1 MILLGRM
8 QTLRVVKK
16 TDFGVYLASQEPETK
31 TAPAPVSENSN
42 TIHISSK
49 LFPAKNEIINIP
61 NVLLPKNQA
70 KNLSMGDLIEVFVYK
85 DSEDRPIATTTT
97 PLLVMGSLARLTV
110 KEVTNIGAFLDWGLA
125 KDLFLPFKEQTF
137 RVQKGDSVLVTL
149 YIDKSSRLCA
159 TAKVYNVLASNSPY
173 QREDQV
179 SGTIYEIIDAFG
191 AYVAVDDRYSA
202 LIPKQELFTT
212 LKPGDNISARV
223 TKVQPDGRL
232 VLSIREK
239 SYLQMDTD
247 CALIYDA
254 LIKAGGFLPYHDKTS
269 PELIKAKF
277 GLSKN
282 AFKRAIG
289 HLQKE
294 GKLLIEEDG
303 ISKTNA

>member
-1 MILLGRM
+1 MILLGRI

-16 TDFGVYLASQEPETK
+16 TDFGLYLSDQGLEQNFSDVPEK
-31 TAPAPVSENSN
+31 KEVLDVSG
-42 TIHISSK
+42 I
-49 LFPAKNEIINIP
+49 
-61 NVLLPKNQA
+61 LLPKNQA
-70 KNLSMGDLIEVFVYK
+70 KDLNMGDTVEVFVYK
-85 DSEDRPIATTTT
+85 DSEDRPIATTAK
-97 PLLVMGSLARLTV
+97 PLLTMGSVARLSV
-110 KEVTNIGAFLDWGLA
+110 KEVTGIGAFLDWGLT

-159 TAKVYNVLASNSPY
+159 SAKIYNALSAASPY

-179 SGTIYEIIDAFG
+179 TGTVYEIIDAFG
-191 AYVAVDDRYSA
+191 AYVAVDDRFSA
-202 LIPKQELFTT
+202 LIPKKELFTT
-212 LKPGDNISARV
+212 LKPGEKISARV

-239 SYLQMDTD
+239 SYLQMDAD
-247 CALIYDA
+247 CALIYEA
-254 LIKAGGFLPYHDKTS
+254 LCKAGGFLPYHDKTS
-269 PELIKAKF
+269 PELIKSKF

-303 ISKTNA
+303 ISKTEETTAK

>member
-1 MILLGRM
+1 MILLGRI

-16 TDFGVYLASQEPETK
+16 TDFGVYLSDQGIEPDTSFVPDKKEVVDV
-31 TAPAPVSENSN
+31 PS
-42 TIHISSK
+42 I
-49 LFPAKNEIINIP
+49 
-61 NVLLPKNQA
+61 LLPKAQA
-70 KNLSMGDLIEVFVYK
+70 KNLTTGNTVEVFIYK
-85 DSEDRPIATTTT
+85 DSEDRPIATTTK
-97 PLLVMGSLARLTV
+97 PLLTMGSLSRLTV

-137 RVQKGDSVLVTL
+137 RVQKGDDLLVTL

-159 TAKVYNVLASNSPY
+159 TAKVYNSLEANSPY

-179 SGTIYEIIDAFG
+179 SGTVYEIIDAFG

-202 LIPKQELFTT
+202 LIPKKELFTT
-212 LKPGDNISARV
+212 LKPGEKISARV

-239 SYLQMDTD
+239 SYLQMDAD
-247 CALIYDA
+247 SAIIYDA

-294 GKLLIEEDG
+294 GKLLIEDDG
-303 ISKTNA
+303 ISKVD

>member
-16 TDFGVYLASQEPETK
+16 TDFGCYLSSEGIAPDTSFVPEK
-31 TAPAPVSENSN
+31 KEVVD
-42 TIHISSK
+42 
-49 LFPAKNEIINIP
+49 IP
-61 NVLLPKNQA
+61 SVLLPKKQ
-70 KNLSMGDLIEVFVYK
+70 SGDLSIGDTAEVFVYK
-85 DSEDRPIATTTT
+85 DSEDRPIATTTKPSLT
-97 PLLVMGSLARLTV
+97 MGAIARLTV

-159 TAKVYNVLASNSPY
+159 TAKVYHALDTSSPY

-179 SGTIYEIIDAFG
+179 SGTVYEIIDAFG

-202 LIPKQELFTT
+202 LIPKKELFTT
-212 LKPGDNISARV
+212 LKPGEKINARV

-247 CALIYDA
+247 CTLIYEA
-254 LIKAGGFLPYHDKTS
+254 LCKAGGFLPYHDKTS
-269 PELIKAKF
+269 PDLIKAKF

-303 ISKTNA
+303 ISKTEEVK

>member
-16 TDFGVYLASQEPETK
+16 TDFGVYLSDQGMEPDTSFVPDKKEVVDV
-31 TAPAPVSENSN
+31 PS
-42 TIHISSK
+42 I
-49 LFPAKNEIINIP
+49 
-61 NVLLPKNQA
+61 LLPKAQA
-70 KNLSMGDLIEVFVYK
+70 KDLTTGNTVEVFIYK
-85 DSEDRPIATTTT
+85 DSEDRPIATTAK
-97 PLLVMGSLARLTV
+97 PNLAMGEIARLTV

-137 RVQKGDSVLVTL
+137 RVQKGDSVLVSL

-159 TAKVYNVLASNSPY
+159 TAKVYNSLQANSPY

-179 SGTIYEIIDAFG
+179 SGTVYEIIDAFG

-202 LIPKQELFTT
+202 LIPKKELFTT
-212 LKPGDNISARV
+212 LKPGERVSARV

-247 CALIYDA
+247 STLIYDA
-254 LIKAGGFLPYHDKTS
+254 LVKAGGFLPYHDKTS
-269 PELIKAKF
+269 PDLIKAKF

-303 ISKTNA
+303 ISKTE

>member
-16 TDFGVYLASQEPETK
+16 TDFGVYLGDQGIESDFSFIPDK
-31 TAPAPVSENSN
+31 
-42 TIHISSK
+42 K
-49 LFPAKNEIINIP
+49 EIVDVPSI
-61 NVLLPKNQA
+61 LLPKAQA
-70 KNLSMGDLIEVFVYK
+70 KDLTTGDTVEVFIYK
-85 DSEDRPIATTTT
+85 DSEDRPIATTTK
-97 PLLVMGSLARLTV
+97 PLLTMGAIARLTV

-159 TAKVYNVLASNSPY
+159 TAKVYNSLQSNSPY

-179 SGTIYEIIDAFG
+179 SGTVYEIIDAFG

-202 LIPKQELFTT
+202 LIPNKELFTT
-212 LKPGDNISARV
+212 LKPGEKVSARV

-247 CALIYDA
+247 CSLIYDA

-269 PELIKAKF
+269 PDLIKAKF

-303 ISKTNA
+303 ISKTEQ

>member
-8 QTLRVVKK
+8 QTLQVVKK
-16 TDFGVYLASQEPETK
+16 TDFGVYLADSGT
-31 TAPAPVSENSN
+31 TAEGTLS
-42 TIHISSK
+42 TDK
-49 LFPAKNEIINIP
+49 KEIVDIP
-61 NVLLPKNQA
+61 SILLPKAQA
-70 KNLSMGDLIEVFVYK
+70 KNLAIGDTAEVFVYK
-85 DSEDRPIATTTT
+85 DSEDRPIATTAKPFLT
-97 PLLVMGSLARLTV
+97 MGAVARLTV

-159 TAKVYNVLASNSPY
+159 TSKVYQSLEANSPY
-173 QREDQV
+173 HPDDQV
-179 SGTIYEIIDAFG
+179 SGTVYELIEAFG

-202 LIPKQELFTT
+202 LIPKKELFTT
-212 LKPGDNISARV
+212 LKPGEQISARV

-247 CALIYDA
+247 STLIYDA
-254 LIKAGGFLPYHDKTS
+254 LCKAGGFLPYHDKTS

-303 ISKTNA
+303 ISKVQ

>member
-16 TDFGVYLASQEPETK
+16 TDFGVYLSDQGMEPDTSLVPDKKE
-31 TAPAPVSENSN
+31 VVD
-42 TIHISSK
+42 
-49 LFPAKNEIINIP
+49 IP
-61 NVLLPKNQA
+61 SILLPKAQA
-70 KNLSMGDLIEVFVYK
+70 KDLTTGNTVEVFIYK
-85 DSEDRPIATTTT
+85 DSEDRPIATTAK
-97 PLLVMGSLARLTV
+97 PLLTMGSLARLTV

-159 TAKVYNVLASNSPY
+159 TAKVYNSLEANSPY

-179 SGTIYEIIDAFG
+179 SGTVYEIIDAFG

-202 LIPKQELFTT
+202 LVPKKELFTT
-212 LKPGDNISARV
+212 LKPGEKISARV

-247 CALIYDA
+247 STLIYDA
-254 LIKAGGFLPYHDKTS
+254 LVKAGGFLPYHDKTS

-294 GKLLIEEDG
+294 GKLLIEDDG
-303 ISKTNA
+303 ISKVD

>member
-16 TDFGVYLASQEPETK
+16 TDFGVYLSDQGIETDD
-31 TAPAPVSENSN
+31 S
-42 TIHISSK
+42 
-49 LFPAKNEIINIP
+49 FIP
-61 NVLLPKNQA
+61 DKKERVDVPSILLPKAQA
-70 KNLSMGDLIEVFVYK
+70 KDLAMGDTVEVFIYK
-85 DSEDRPIATTTT
+85 DSEDRPIATTAK
-97 PLLVMGSLARLTV
+97 PLLTMGSLARLTV

-159 TAKVYNVLASNSPY
+159 TAKVYNALASDSPY

-179 SGTIYEIIDAFG
+179 SGTVYEIIDAFG

-202 LIPKQELFTT
+202 LIPKKELFTT
-212 LKPGDNISARV
+212 LKPGETISARV

-247 CALIYDA
+247 CTLIYDA
-254 LIKAGGFLPYHDKTS
+254 LCKAGGFLPYHDKTS
-269 PELIKAKF
+269 PDLIKAKF

-294 GKLLIEEDG
+294 GKLVIEEDG
-303 ISKTNA
+303 ISKVEE

>member
-16 TDFGVYLASQEPETK
+16 TDFGVYLSDQGIEPDTSFVPDKKEVVDV
-31 TAPAPVSENSN
+31 PS
-42 TIHISSK
+42 I
-49 LFPAKNEIINIP
+49 
-61 NVLLPKNQA
+61 LLPKAQA
-70 KNLSMGDLIEVFVYK
+70 KDLTTGNTVEVFIYK
-85 DSEDRPIATTTT
+85 DSEDRPIATTAK
-97 PLLVMGSLARLTV
+97 PNLAMGEIARLTV

-137 RVQKGDSVLVTL
+137 RVQKGDSVLVSL

-159 TAKVYNVLASNSPY
+159 TAKIYNALKANSPY

-179 SGTIYEIIDAFG
+179 SGTVYEIIDAFG

-202 LIPKQELFTT
+202 LIPNKELFTS
-212 LKPGDNISARV
+212 LKPGEKVSARV

-247 CALIYDA
+247 SALIYDA
-254 LIKAGGFLPYHDKTS
+254 LVKAGGFLPYHDKTS

-303 ISKTNA
+303 ISKVN

>member
-16 TDFGVYLASQEPETK
+16 TDFGVYLSDQGMEPDTSFVPEK
-31 TAPAPVSENSN
+31 KEVVDMPS
-42 TIHISSK
+42 I
-49 LFPAKNEIINIP
+49 
-61 NVLLPKNQA
+61 LLPKAQA
-70 KNLSMGDLIEVFVYK
+70 KDLSMGDTVEVFIYK
-85 DSEDRPIATTTT
+85 DSEDRPIATTTK
-97 PLLVMGSLARLTV
+97 PLLTMGAIARLSV

-159 TAKVYNVLASNSPY
+159 TAKVYNALASNSPY

-179 SGTIYEIIDAFG
+179 SGTVYDIIDAFG
-191 AYVAVDDRYSA
+191 AYVAVDDLFSA
-202 LIPKQELFTT
+202 LIPKKELFTT
-212 LKPGDNISARV
+212 LKPGEKITARV

-247 CALIYDA
+247 CALVYDA
-254 LIKAGGFLPYHDKTS
+254 LCKAGGFLPYHDKTS
-269 PELIKAKF
+269 PDLIKAKF

-289 HLQKE
+289 HLQKD
-294 GKLLIEEDG
+294 GRLMIEDDG
-303 ISKTNA
+303 ISKITEGAE

>member
-16 TDFGVYLASQEPETK
+16 TDFGVYLSDQGMEPATSFVPDKKEVVDV
-31 TAPAPVSENSN
+31 PS
-42 TIHISSK
+42 I
-49 LFPAKNEIINIP
+49 
-61 NVLLPKNQA
+61 LLPKAQA
-70 KNLSMGDLIEVFVYK
+70 KDLTTGDTVEVFIYK
-85 DSEDRPIATTTT
+85 DSEDRPIATTAK
-97 PLLVMGSLARLTV
+97 PNLAMGEIARLTV

-137 RVQKGDSVLVTL
+137 RVQKGDTVLVSL

-159 TAKVYNVLASNSPY
+159 TAKVYNSLKANSPY

-179 SGTIYEIIDAFG
+179 SGTVYEIIDAFG
-191 AYVAVDDRYSA
+191 AYVAVDDLYSA
-202 LIPKQELFTT
+202 LIPKKELFTT
-212 LKPGDNISARV
+212 LNPGEKVSARV

-247 CALIYDA
+247 SAVIYDA
-254 LIKAGGFLPYHDKTS
+254 LVKAGGFLPYHDKTS

-303 ISKTNA
+303 ISKTEQNN

>member
-16 TDFGVYLASQEPETK
+16 TDFGVYLSDQGIEAETG
-31 TAPAPVSENSN
+31 
-42 TIHISSK
+42 
-49 LFPAKNEIINIP
+49 FIP
-61 NVLLPKNQA
+61 DKKEVVDIPSILLPKAQA
-70 KNLSMGDLIEVFVYK
+70 KELAMGDTAEVFIYK
-85 DSEDRPIATTTT
+85 DSEDRPIATTAK
-97 PLLVMGSLARLTV
+97 PLLTMGNIARLNV

-159 TAKVYNVLASNSPY
+159 TAKVYNALAANSPY

-179 SGTIYEIIDAFG
+179 TGTVYEIIDAFG

-202 LIPKQELFTT
+202 LIPKKELFTQ
-212 LKPGDNISARV
+212 LKPGEKVSARV

-247 CALIYDA
+247 SALIYDA

-269 PELIKAKF
+269 PDLIKAKF

-303 ISKTNA
+303 ISKTE

>member
-1 MILLGRM
+1 MILLGRI
-8 QTLRVVKK
+8 QTLRVTKK
-16 TDFGVYLASQEPETK
+16 TDFGVYLSSQGIEPDTSFVPDKKEVVDV
-31 TAPAPVSENSN
+31 PS
-42 TIHISSK
+42 I
-49 LFPAKNEIINIP
+49 
-61 NVLLPKNQA
+61 LLPKAQA
-70 KNLSMGDLIEVFVYK
+70 KDLTTGNTVEVFIYK
-85 DSEDRPIATTTT
+85 DSEDRPIATTAK
-97 PLLVMGSLARLTV
+97 PNLAMGEIARLTV

-137 RVQKGDSVLVTL
+137 RVQKGDSVLVSL

-159 TAKVYNVLASNSPY
+159 TAKVYNALKSNSPY

-179 SGTIYEIIDAFG
+179 SGTVYEIIDAFG

-202 LIPKQELFTT
+202 LIPNKELFTS
-212 LKPGDNISARV
+212 LKPGEKVSARV

-247 CALIYDA
+247 SALIYDA
-254 LIKAGGFLPYHDKTS
+254 LVKAGGFLPYHDKTS

-303 ISKTNA
+303 ISKVN

>member
-1 MILLGRM
+1 MILLGRI

-16 TDFGVYLASQEPETK
+16 TDFGVYLNDQGITPDTSFVPDKKEVVDVP
-31 TAPAPVSENSN
+31 S
-42 TIHISSK
+42 I
-49 LFPAKNEIINIP
+49 
-61 NVLLPKNQA
+61 LLPKAQA
-70 KNLSMGDLIEVFVYK
+70 KELAVGDSVEVFIYK
-85 DSEDRPIATTTT
+85 DSEDRPIATTAK
-97 PLLVMGSLARLTV
+97 PLLTMGAIARLNV

-159 TAKVYNVLASNSPY
+159 TAKVYNSLESTSPY

-179 SGTIYEIIDAFG
+179 SGTVYEIIDAFG

-202 LIPKQELFTT
+202 LIPNKELFTT
-212 LKPGDNISARV
+212 LKPGEKISARV

-239 SYLQMDTD
+239 SYLQMDAD
-247 CALIYDA
+247 CSLIYDA

-269 PELIKAKF
+269 PDLIKAKF

-303 ISKTNA
+303 ISKTE

>member
-1 MILLGRM
+1 MILLGRI

-16 TDFGVYLASQEPETK
+16 TDFGVYLSDQGIEPDTSFVPDKKEVVDV
-31 TAPAPVSENSN
+31 PS
-42 TIHISSK
+42 I
-49 LFPAKNEIINIP
+49 
-61 NVLLPKNQA
+61 LLPKAQA
-70 KNLSMGDLIEVFVYK
+70 KDLTTGNTVEVFIYK
-85 DSEDRPIATTTT
+85 DSEDRPIATTAKPFLT
-97 PLLVMGSLARLTV
+97 MGSLARLTV
-110 KEVTNIGAFLDWGLA
+110 KEVTGIGAFLDWGLA

-137 RVQKGDSVLVTL
+137 RVQKGDSVLVSL

-159 TAKVYNVLASNSPY
+159 TAKVYNFLEANSPY

-179 SGTIYEIIDAFG
+179 SGTVYEIIDAFG

-202 LIPKQELFTT
+202 LVPKKELFTT
-212 LKPGDNISARV
+212 LKPGEKISARV

-247 CALIYDA
+247 STLIYDA
-254 LIKAGGFLPYHDKTS
+254 LVKAGGFLPYHDKTS

-294 GKLLIEEDG
+294 GKLLIEDDG
-303 ISKTNA
+303 ISTVK

>member
-16 TDFGVYLASQEPETK
+16 TDFGVYLSDQGIEPDTSFVPDKKEVVDV
-31 TAPAPVSENSN
+31 PS
-42 TIHISSK
+42 I
-49 LFPAKNEIINIP
+49 
-61 NVLLPKNQA
+61 LLPKAQA
-70 KNLSMGDLIEVFVYK
+70 KDLTTGNTVEVFIYK
-85 DSEDRPIATTTT
+85 DSEDRPIATTAK
-97 PLLVMGSLARLTV
+97 PNLAMGEIARLTV

-137 RVQKGDSVLVTL
+137 RVQKGDSVLVSL

-159 TAKVYNVLASNSPY
+159 TAKVYNALKSNSPY

-179 SGTIYEIIDAFG
+179 SGTVYEIIDAFG

-202 LIPKQELFTT
+202 LIPNKELFIS
-212 LKPGDNISARV
+212 LKPGEKVSARV

-247 CALIYDA
+247 SALIYDA
-254 LIKAGGFLPYHDKTS
+254 LVKAGGFLPYHDKTS

-303 ISKTNA
+303 ISKVN

>member
-1 MILLGRM
+1 MILLGRI

-16 TDFGVYLASQEPETK
+16 TDFGVYLSDQGIEADTSFVPDKKEVVDVP
-31 TAPAPVSENSN
+31 S
-42 TIHISSK
+42 I
-49 LFPAKNEIINIP
+49 
-61 NVLLPKNQA
+61 LLPKAQA
-70 KNLSMGDLIEVFVYK
+70 KDLAMGDTVEVFIYK
-85 DSEDRPIATTTT
+85 DSEDRPIATTAK
-97 PLLVMGSLARLTV
+97 PLLTMGSIARLTV

-159 TAKVYNVLASNSPY
+159 TAKVYNALPSNSPY
-173 QREDQV
+173 QKEDQV
-179 SGTIYEIIDAFG
+179 SGTVYEIIDAFG

-202 LIPKQELFTT
+202 LIPKKELFTT
-212 LKPGDNISARV
+212 LKPGEKVSARV

-247 CALIYDA
+247 CTLVYDA
-254 LIKAGGFLPYHDKTS
+254 LCKAGGFLPYHDKTS
-269 PELIKAKF
+269 PDLIKAKF

-294 GKLLIEEDG
+294 GKLVIEEDG
-303 ISKTNA
+303 ISKIDEA

>member
-1 MILLGRM
+1 MILLGRI

-16 TDFGVYLASQEPETK
+16 TDFGVYLSDQGIEPDTSFVPDKKEVVDV
-31 TAPAPVSENSN
+31 PS
-42 TIHISSK
+42 I
-49 LFPAKNEIINIP
+49 
-61 NVLLPKNQA
+61 LLPKAQA
-70 KNLSMGDLIEVFVYK
+70 KDLTTGNTVEVFIYK
-85 DSEDRPIATTTT
+85 DSEDRPIATTAKPFLT
-97 PLLVMGSLARLTV
+97 MGSLARLTV
-110 KEVTNIGAFLDWGLA
+110 KEVTGIGAFLDWGLA

-137 RVQKGDSVLVTL
+137 RVQKGDSVLVSL

-159 TAKVYNVLASNSPY
+159 TAKVYNFLEANSPY

-179 SGTIYEIIDAFG
+179 SGTVYEIIDAFG

-202 LIPKQELFTT
+202 LVPKKELFTT
-212 LKPGDNISARV
+212 LKPGEKISARV

-247 CALIYDA
+247 STLIYDA
-254 LIKAGGFLPYHDKTS
+254 LVKAGGFLPYHDKTS

-294 GKLLIEEDG
+294 GKLLIEGDG
-303 ISKTNA
+303 ISTVK

>member
-16 TDFGVYLASQEPETK
+16 TDFGVYLGDQGIESDFSFIPDK
-31 TAPAPVSENSN
+31 
-42 TIHISSK
+42 K
-49 LFPAKNEIINIP
+49 EIVDVPSI
-61 NVLLPKNQA
+61 LLPKAQA
-70 KNLSMGDLIEVFVYK
+70 KDLTTGDTVEVFIYK
-85 DSEDRPIATTTT
+85 DSEDRPIATTAK
-97 PLLVMGSLARLTV
+97 PLLTMGAIARLTV

-137 RVQKGDSVLVTL
+137 RVQRGDSVLVTL

-159 TAKVYNVLASNSPY
+159 TAKVYNSLQSNSPY

-179 SGTIYEIIDAFG
+179 SGTVYEIIDAFG

-202 LIPKQELFTT
+202 LIPNKELFTT
-212 LKPGDNISARV
+212 LKPGEKVSARV

-247 CALIYDA
+247 CSLIYDA

-269 PELIKAKF
+269 PDLIKAKF

-303 ISKTNA
+303 ISKTE

>member
-1 MILLGRM
+1 MILLGRI

-16 TDFGVYLASQEPETK
+16 TDFGVYLSDQGIEPDTSFVPDKKEVVDV
-31 TAPAPVSENSN
+31 PS
-42 TIHISSK
+42 I
-49 LFPAKNEIINIP
+49 
-61 NVLLPKNQA
+61 LLPKAQA
-70 KNLSMGDLIEVFVYK
+70 KDLTTGNTVEVFIYK
-85 DSEDRPIATTTT
+85 DSEDRPIATTAK
-97 PLLVMGSLARLTV
+97 PLLTMGSLARLTV

-137 RVQKGDSVLVTL
+137 RVQKGDTVLVTL

-159 TAKVYNVLASNSPY
+159 TAKVYNSLEANSPY

-179 SGTIYEIIDAFG
+179 SGTVYEIIDAFG

-202 LIPKQELFTT
+202 LIPKKELFTT
-212 LKPGDNISARV
+212 LKPGEKISARV

-247 CALIYDA
+247 SALIYDA

-294 GKLLIEEDG
+294 GKLLIEDDG
-303 ISKTNA
+303 ISKVN